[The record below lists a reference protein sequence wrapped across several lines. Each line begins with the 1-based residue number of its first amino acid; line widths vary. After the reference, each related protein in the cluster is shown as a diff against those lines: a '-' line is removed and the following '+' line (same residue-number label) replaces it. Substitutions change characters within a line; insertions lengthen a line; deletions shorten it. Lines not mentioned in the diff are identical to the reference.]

1 MFAAPECNAAR
12 RCLVLLTDGRISA
25 DEATAAEAEAA
36 AQAAAPHCVE
46 HYALG
51 VGRGVDC
58 DALMRIVAPGAP
70 PERGTAV
77 PVALPRTQHLTRRPA
92 QPPSA
97 TWRCAPWTS
106 RSGDAAQSP
115 PI

>member
-36 AQAAAPHCVE
+36 AQAAAPHCVAF
-46 HYALG
+46 YALG

-58 DALMRIVAPGAP
+58 DALKRIVAPGAP
-70 PERGTAV
+70 PELGARLL
-77 PVALPRTQHLTRRPA
+77 LPCCPARSRLTLGPR
-92 QPPSA
+92 
-97 TWRCAPWTS
+97 S
-106 RSGDAAQSP
+106 R
-115 PI
+115 